1 MKRLIFLI
9 LIVLFLGAC
18 TTDGNAPVTEDE
30 ATGSEEATAVP
41 ATIAATEIPAL
52 APAGADEVPPM
63 TTETPKPTT
72 PDPTATTPP
81 GAIVPVTVDLSQLT
95 PPGTAVATTP
105 QVIPAP
111 GIPDPLVAL
120 VSQVSQDL
128 AQRLNI
134 DVSQVTLV
142 EAMGVDW
149 SDSSLGCPQPG
160 MGYLMVITPG
170 YQITLVAQGE
180 EYTYHTDQRR
190 YFVLCGADGH
200 PLPG

>member
-9 LIVLFLGAC
+9 LFVLFLGAC
-18 TTDGNAPVTEDE
+18 TTGGNAPVTEDE
-30 ATGSEEATAVP
+30 ATGSEEATA
-41 ATIAATEIPAL
+41 
-52 APAGADEVPPM
+52 GAIEVSPM
-63 TTETPKPTT
+63 TTETPKPTP
-72 PDPTATTPP
+72 PDPTAITPP
-81 GAIVPVTVDLSQLT
+81 GAVVPVTVDLSQLT

-128 AQRLNI
+128 AQRLTI

-142 EAMGVDW
+142 EAIAVDW

-160 MGYLMVITPG
+160 MSYLMVITPG

-180 EYTYHTDQRR
+180 EYTYHTDQGR
-190 YFVLCGADGH
+190 YFVLCGADGR